1 MKNARCR
8 EWSSHF
14 SSSGQQVIPN
24 SADLQ
29 AYLETIE
36 GEIDKLFAIFRWL
49 SLQSYFSLKISLSLR
64 IEIGAVGMVILIIKN
79 EKNNG

>member
-1 MKNARCR
+1 M
-8 EWSSHF
+8 SS
-14 SSSGQQVIPN
+14 

-29 AYLETIE
+29 AYLDTIE
-36 GEIDKLFAIFRWL
+36 GETDKLFAIWRWL
-49 SLQSYFSLKISLSLR
+49 SLQPYFSLKISLSLR